1 MKIAIQELFLTR
13 SGTEGGKKREVE
25 TSSVF
30 SWMREIAK
38 IAGGRVYLCYE
49 L

>member
-1 MKIAIQELFLTR
+1 MKLQKGNWSWDRRREKWEV
-13 SGTEGGKKREVE
+13 GT
-25 TSSVF
+25 SFVF

-38 IAGGRVYLCYE
+38 IAGGRVYLYCE